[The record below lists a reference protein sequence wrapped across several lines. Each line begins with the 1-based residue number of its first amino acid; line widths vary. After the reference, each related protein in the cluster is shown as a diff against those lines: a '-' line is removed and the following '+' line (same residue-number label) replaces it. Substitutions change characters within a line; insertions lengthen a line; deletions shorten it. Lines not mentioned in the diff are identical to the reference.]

1 MSVASA
7 PKNIFQVGLKLW
19 LVLLMVQLSN
29 MLFGMTITIANVVLP
44 QIRGTMSVSQDEASW
59 SITLNLVAAAVA
71 TPLTGWLAGRCGWRA
86 LMFGTILGF
95 TISSFLCAI
104 APNLESLILFRIGQG
119 IFGAPIMPL
128 GQAIILS
135 SFPRHLQPT
144 AIVLWGVG
152 AVFGPVVGPVIGSIM
167 AELYDWR
174 AAFFILVP
182 VGVLTLACTWFA
194 LSSHNRG
201 ERKNFDWVGFFAL
214 SLAIIALQLIFDR
227 GHRLDWFDSNIITFL
242 TIMGLLSFWVFLVH
256 CFFAKNPFVDM
267 RIFLDRNFSLGTL
280 ISFVMGTLAFTGLVL
295 FPSLLHDLREYPD
308 SLIGILV
315 GSRGFGNW
323 IAFLMIIP
331 LTKSAPRASLGAGL
345 LIQAYASFM
354 MAQFDINL
362 TNFDIIWTNM
372 LLGFG
377 QSIAF
382 TPMAILAFST
392 LPKNKITEGTT
403 VFTLMRNFGS
413 SIFIS
418 LSVLVLLR
426 STSQNYSSIS
436 ENLSL
441 FHKGH
446 NIPALPSIWQLD
458 DLSGLFEL
466 SGEIIRQASMIGYIN
481 SFHLMAYAALLAAPL
496 AMFMRVPQKEMKV

>member
-1 MSVASA
+1 MSGSSA
-7 PKNIFQVGLKLW
+7 PKNIFQIGLKLW
-19 LVLLMVQLSN
+19 LILLMVQLSN

-71 TPLTGWLAGRCGWRA
+71 TPLTGWLAGRLGWRT
-86 LMFGTILGF
+86 LMFGTVLGF
-95 TISSFLCAI
+95 TISSFLCAV
-104 APNLESLILFRIGQG
+104 APNLETLILFRIGQG

-135 SFPRHLQPT
+135 SFPKHLQPT

-152 AVFGPVVGPVIGSIM
+152 AVFGPVIGPVIGSMM

-182 VGVLTLACTWFA
+182 VGAVTLACIWFA

-201 ERKNFDWVGFFAL
+201 ERNHFDWIGFLAL

-227 GHRLDWFDSNIITFL
+227 GHRLDWFDSHVITFL
-242 TIMGLLSFWVFLVH
+242 TVIGLLSFWIFLVH
-256 CFFAKNPFVDM
+256 CFFSKSPFVNL
-267 RIFLDRNFSLGTL
+267 RIFLDKNFSLGTI
-280 ISFVMGTLAFTGLVL
+280 ISFIMGTLAFTGLVL
-295 FPSLLHDLREYPD
+295 FPSLLHDLRGYPD

-323 IAFLMIIP
+323 IAFLVIIP
-331 LTKSAPRASLGAGL
+331 LTKSLPRVSLSIGL
-345 LIQAYASFM
+345 LIQAFASYM

-362 TNFDIIWTNM
+362 TNFDIIWTNV

-382 TPMAILAFST
+382 TPMAILAFAT
-392 LPKNKITEGTT
+392 LPKKQITEGTT
-403 VFTLMRNFGS
+403 IFTLMRNFGS

-426 STSQNYSSIS
+426 STSQSYSNIS

-441 FHKGH
+441 FYKGQS
-446 NIPALPSIWQLD
+446 IPSLPSDWMPD
-458 DLSGLFEL
+458 GLL
-466 SGEIIRQASMIGYIN
+466 GLHQVSGEILRQASMIGYIN
-481 SFHLMAYAALLAAPL
+481 SFHLMALAAFLAAPL
-496 AMFMRVPQKEMKV
+496 AIFMRLPQKEP